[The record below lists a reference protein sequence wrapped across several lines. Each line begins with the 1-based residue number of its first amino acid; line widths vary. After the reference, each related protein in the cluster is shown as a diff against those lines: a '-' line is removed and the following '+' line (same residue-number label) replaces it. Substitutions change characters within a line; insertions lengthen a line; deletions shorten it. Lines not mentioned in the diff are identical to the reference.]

1 MLQIGISDISK
12 NPAIIDKLDDVAEIL
27 NKKTNQVKG
36 IFIPVVLLDNFK
48 EVLEEIE
55 YQKFAKRNAVLKD
68 KSEEDDDTLMDGLGD
83 KLKEIEQR
91 VNLVL
96 GMQ

>member
-27 NKKTNQVKG
+27 NKKTKQVKG
-36 IFIPVVLLDNFK
+36 IFVPVAFLDNFK

-68 KSEEDDDTLMDGLGD
+68 KSEEDDDTLMDGLD
-83 KLKEIEQR
+83 DAY
-91 VNLVL
+91 
-96 GMQ
+96 

>member
-36 IFIPVVLLDNFK
+36 IFIPVALLDSFK